1 MLVLFGILVML
12 SALANCK
19 YMKKIRLF
27 FVIAAIFSAL
37 PFQASAQGQ
46 EQTSPEEKA
55 KKLDEFIQKQV
66 EKMETTL
73 KLEYWQVFYLDSIYN
88 HDYHALQ
95 EELDALASSKVSNS
109 DIYTRIN
116 DKWAETTY
124 NAVRKVL
131 DDEQWKKYQ
140 KGGALRD
147 KKLRDKRKA
156 KIEAAAAKIEM
167 KEND

>member
-1 MLVLFGILVML
+1 MLVLFGVLAML
-12 SALANCK
+12 SALTKCK

-27 FVIAAIFSAL
+27 FVIAAIFSVL
-37 PFQASAQGQ
+37 PFLASAQ
-46 EQTSPEEKA
+46 EQQGMSPEERE
-55 KKLDEFIQKQV
+55 KKLDEFIQSQV
-66 EKMETTL
+66 EKMESTL
-73 KLEYWQVFYLDSIYN
+73 KLEYWQVFYVDSIYN
-88 HDYHALQ
+88 HDYRALQ
-95 EELDALASSKVSNS
+95 EELNTLAASKVSNY

-124 NAVRKVL
+124 NAIRKVL
-131 DDEQWKKYQ
+131 DDKQWEKYQ

-156 KIEAAAAKIEM
+156 KIEAAAAKM